1 MKKLITI
8 IATIAALTAARQVM
22 AQYYVAGTFNGWNV
36 AGNVMTQTSPGIWQ
50 VSLTGLTP
58 EAQQFRITDGTNW
71 LYPASGGN
79 SWFWEDNTGNVTIT
93 FNTNVESDGGMPAQY
108 RIGVSSDG
116 WAPQMY
122 LPGDFNGWNT
132 TGNPMTYEGGGIYEE
147 TLTLA
152 AGTYNFKALAAV
164 GNGSDGISWDSG
176 DWYAYGG
183 DGADTWSAN
192 LSLTSDGVDPLLID
206 VNEDFGVVTV
216 TTIPEPSSIALVLAG
231 LLGAFVI
238 RRKH

>member
-50 VSLTGLTP
+50 VSLTSLSAG
-58 EAQQFRITDGTNW
+58 AQQFRITDGSNW
-71 LYPASGGN
+71 LYPSSGGN

-93 FNTNVESDGGMPAQY
+93 FDTNTYGDGGTPAQY

-116 WAPQMY
+116 WAQQMY
-122 LPGDFNGWNT
+122 LPGDYNGWNT

-164 GNGSDGISWDSG
+164 GNGADGISWDSG
-176 DWYAYGG
+176 DWYAYGYT
-183 DGADTWSAN
+183 GADLWSAN
-192 LSLTSDGVDPLLID
+192 LWLTSDGVDPLQVT
-206 VNEDFGVVTV
+206 VNEGIGDVTV
-216 TTIPEPSSIALVLAG
+216 TTIPEPSTIALACAGLAG
-231 LLGAFVI
+231 LLMI